1 MPWAR
6 SAGHLINRLALPYH
20 ASQAWP
26 DIRILGICFHQ
37 PDFIVWW
44 HTGSVWNN
52 SKQFILD
59 IRINPIRPIYTGFYY
74 VRVNWMIRASVPKYC
89 VVSYQI
95 SGNQMILFLSN
106 SYDNIYWILCFY
118 PANFGLHIRDNPT
131 ITIPS
136 MPQQTNSK
144 GYFTALFSKEVH
156 LSCNFH
162 IINIILKQWPYILLY

>member
-1 MPWAR
+1 MPAR
-6 SAGHLINRLALPYH
+6 LGRISGYWVSVSTN
-20 ASQAWP
+20 
-26 DIRILGICFHQ
+26 RILLCGGIPVPFGT
-37 PDFIVWW
+37 IA
-44 HTGSVWNN
+44 N
-52 SKQFILD
+52 SSYWISGT
-59 IRINPIRPIYTGFYY
+59 RINPIRPIYTGFYC

-95 SGNQMILFLSN
+95 SGNHMILFLSN

-144 GYFTALFSKEVH
+144 GYFTTLFSKEVH

-162 IINIILKQWPYILLY
+162 IINIILI